1 MFLACTLNG
10 ALLSVCWWN
19 TTYDPPVKA
28 LKTMCF
34 EGFVGRRLVK
44 PLAVLMCPS
53 GSAACASPLLP
64 RRWDSLFDSEAGS
77 DVVFLVGPEQ
87 WRFPGHKAV
96 LAATNPVFQAMLN
109 GPMASEDTTIPIEDV
124 DGRAFDNLLR
134 YLYKESVQLKSVS
147 TALHTLYAAFKYQC
161 GGLVRICVM
170 YLDSQLDSSSVLE
183 VYRHLRVYYNPTV
196 SPHANIQDNSSS
208 SQLACSPSAPPEENI
223 GYRDPTAAVLG
234 GPYQCLP
241 TCSED
246 ITDAMSY
253 CGALHH
259 NCLEFIDL
267 HTKEVL
273 EQEKVEDLDLEGLRL
288 IAERETLTV
297 PLESVL
303 FDALVRWCN
312 RECKRKRLE
321 LSTENKRAVLGEDT
335 LYAVR
340 YLLMSSEEFLAGP
353 MQSGLLNQ
361 TEINVILGYILH
373 HPVHENPHLAKVI
386 PRMGTPRSRPQ
397 GQPIPLSQRS
407 SIGVC
412 GHDVVMS
419 EADDSESGSARRWGG
434 KKYNKK
440 DAKKQKKQKSK
451 RSPEREGLELHKRST
466 GSCIVEYVFTALS
479 WVFD

>member
-1 MFLACTLNG
+1 
-10 ALLSVCWWN
+10 
-19 TTYDPPVKA
+19 
-28 LKTMCF
+28 MCL
-34 EGFVGRRLVK
+34 EGLIGRRLVK
-44 PLAVLMCPS
+44 PVTVLMCPS
-53 GSAACASPLLP
+53 DTGACASPLLP

-87 WRFPGHKAV
+87 WRFPGHKAI

-109 GPMASEDTTIPIEDV
+109 GPMASQDTTIPIEDV

-134 YLYKESVQLKSVS
+134 YLYKESVQLQSVS

-161 GGLVRICVM
+161 GGLVKICVR

-183 VYRHLRVYYNPTV
+183 VYRHLRIYYNPSV
-196 SPHANIQDNSSS
+196 LPHSDIQHNSSS
-208 SQLACSPSAPPEENI
+208 SQLSSGSPSAPPEEDI
-223 GYRDPTAAVLG
+223 VGMGHTAQVTD

-241 TCSED
+241 ACSED

-253 CGALHH
+253 CGALQH
-259 NCLEFIDL
+259 NCLEYIDM

-273 EQEKVEDLDLEGLRL
+273 EQEKVEDLDLEGLRI
-288 IAERETLTV
+288 IAERETLTI

-321 LSTENKRAVLGEDT
+321 LSAENKRAVLGEET

-361 TEINVILGYILH
+361 TEVNVILGYILH

-386 PRMGTPRSRPQ
+386 PQMRTPRKKPQ

-412 GHDVVMS
+412 GHDIVMS
-419 EADDSESGSARRWGG
+419 EVDGSASGSARWWGG
-434 KKYNKK
+434 RKSIKK
-440 DAKKQKKQKSK
+440 AAQKQKKQKNQ
-451 RSPEREGLELHKRST
+451 RST
-466 GSCIVEYVFTALS
+466 GSRIMEYVFTALS